1 MRGWQLIFLFG
12 AFSLVFMGCEKAKAP
27 AYLHIPAWNFVS
39 QPGQGT
45 ESQKITELWVYQNE
59 QLLGIYSTP
68 ANIPII
74 DLDRSKIQ
82 ILAGIKNN
90 GLSDSRIRYPFF
102 QSVDTTLSF
111 SPEQTVTWTPK
122 FGYDDNVDVEELG
135 FESGN
140 FLLEMSGNNGDFTA
154 VTDPSIVFEGN
165 RCGKGVLTS
174 GQSKLFYKDDVNREF
189 TAGNYYFLE
198 MNYSCNNRFSVGLI
212 VTEATGETK
221 EFVLSI
227 NPTQETDG
235 VPVWNKIYV
244 DFGSVPLRH
253 LQAIHYEFYVEA
265 VPDVFGKPVE
275 VYLDNLKWVK
285 WQ

>member
-1 MRGWQLIFLFG
+1 MIFLFG
-12 AFSLVFMGCEKAKAP
+12 AFSLVFIGCEKAKAP
-27 AYLHIPAWNFVS
+27 AYLHIPAWNFIS
-39 QPGQGT
+39 QPSQGT

-59 QLLGIYSTP
+59 QLLGIYSPP

-102 QSVDTTLSF
+102 KSVDTTLSF
-111 SPEQTVTWTPK
+111 SPEQTVIWTPK

-140 FLLEMSGNNGDFTA
+140 FLLEMPGNNGDFTA

-174 GQSKLFYKDDVNREF
+174 GQSKLFYKDDINREF
-189 TAGNYYFLE
+189 SAGNYYFLE

-212 VTEATGETK
+212 VTETTGETK

>member
-1 MRGWQLIFLFG
+1 MIFLFG

-27 AYLHIPAWNFVS
+27 AYLHIPAWDFDS

-102 QSVDTTLSF
+102 KSVDTTLSF
-111 SPEQTVTWTPK
+111 SPEQTVSWTPN

-140 FLLEMSGNNGDFTA
+140 FLLEMPGNNGDFTA

>member
-27 AYLHIPAWNFVS
+27 AYLHIPAWDFDS

-140 FLLEMSGNNGDFTA
+140 FLLEMPGNNGDFTA

-189 TAGNYYFLE
+189 TAGDYYFLE

-227 NPTQETDG
+227 NPTQQTDG

-244 DFGSVPLRH
+244 DFGSVPLRY

>member
-1 MRGWQLIFLFG
+1 MIFLFG

-27 AYLHIPAWNFVS
+27 AYLHIPAWNFDS

-140 FLLEMSGNNGDFTA
+140 FLLEMPGSNGDFTA

-227 NPTQETDG
+227 NPTQQTDG

>member
-1 MRGWQLIFLFG
+1 MRGWKLILIFGGLSF
-12 AFSLVFMGCEKAKAP
+12 FLHGCEKAKAP
-27 AYLHIPAWNFVS
+27 AYLYIPSWDFQS
-39 QPGQGT
+39 KPGEGT
-45 ESQKITELWVYQNE
+45 SSQKITELWVYQDE

-68 ANIPII
+68 AQIPII
-74 DLDRSKIQ
+74 HLDQSKIQ
-82 ILAGIKNN
+82 ILPGIKNN

-102 QSVDTTLSF
+102 QSQDTVLTF
-111 SPEQTVTWTPK
+111 AAEDVVTWKPT
-122 FGYDDNVDVEELG
+122 FGYADNVDVEELG

-140 FLLEMSGNNGDFTA
+140 FLLEMPGNNGDFTA
-154 VTDPSIVFEGN
+154 VTDPSVVFEGN
-165 RCGKGVLTS
+165 RCGKGVLAA
-174 GQSKLFYKDDVNREF
+174 GQTKLFYKDDVNREF

-212 VTEATGETK
+212 VTESTGETK

-265 VPDVFGKPVE
+265 VPDIIGKPVE

-285 WQ
+285 W